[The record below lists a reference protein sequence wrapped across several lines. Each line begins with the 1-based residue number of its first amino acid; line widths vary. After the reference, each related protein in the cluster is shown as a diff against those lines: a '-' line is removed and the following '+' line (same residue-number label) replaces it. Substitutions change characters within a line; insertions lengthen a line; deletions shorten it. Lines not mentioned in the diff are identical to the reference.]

1 MSASKPV
8 TRAELKDYCLRQ
20 LGSPVL
26 EINVDTQQLED
37 RIDEAL
43 QYFHERH
50 FDGSERMYLKHKIT
64 ADDVTRFTTSDEL
77 SSTTAPDSS
86 TWENRKNFI
95 EMPDNV
101 FGIQKVFGVSSN
113 FLRND
118 LFGLSNQ
125 YYLMD
130 LFAISSGGT
139 FSYGNFDMTNYY
151 MIKQYFETLD
161 MVINTGAFVEYRF
174 NKRQDRLYV
183 DIDVKR
189 VKEDSYFLIDCSRAI
204 DPDVYTQIWNDFFLK
219 RYTTALFKRQWGQN
233 LIKFNGVQLPG
244 GVSLNGR
251 QIFEDAIK
259 EIGDIESKMISDY
272 ELPILDMIG

>member
-1 MSASKPV
+1 MSASKPA
-8 TRAELKDYCLRQ
+8 TRTELKDYCLRK

-26 EINVDTQQLED
+26 EINVDNQQIED
-37 RIDEAL
+37 CIDDAL
-43 QYFHERH
+43 QYFRERH
-50 FDGSERMYLKHKIT
+50 FDGSERMYLKHKLT
-64 ADDVTRFTTSDEL
+64 ADDVTRFTESDEL
-77 SSTTAPDSS
+77 ADTTAPDAA

-95 EMPDNV
+95 EVPDHV
-101 FGIQKVFGVSSN
+101 FGISRVFGVSSN

-174 NKRQDRLYV
+174 NKRQNKLYV

-189 VKEDSYFLIDCSRAI
+189 IKEDAYILIDCYRAL
-204 DPDVYTQIWNDFFLK
+204 DPAEFTKIWDDFWLK
-219 RYTTALFKRQWGQN
+219 RYVTALIKRQWGQN
-233 LIKFNGVQLPG
+233 LIKFNNVQLPG

-251 QIFEDAIK
+251 QIYEDALR
-259 EIGDIESKMISDY
+259 EIDEIESKMISDY
-272 ELPILDMIG
+272 ELPPLDMIG

>member
-1 MSASKPV
+1 MSASKPA
-8 TRAELKDYCLRQ
+8 TRTELKNYCLRK
-20 LGSPVL
+20 LGAPVL
-26 EINVDTQQLED
+26 EINVADQQVED
-37 RIDEAL
+37 CIDDAL

-50 FDGSERMYLKHKIT
+50 FDGSERMYLKHKLT
-64 ADDVTRFTTSDEL
+64 ADDVTRFQESDEFTN
-77 SSTTAPDSS
+77 TTAPDAA

-95 EMPDNV
+95 EVPDHV
-101 FGIQKVFGVSSN
+101 YGISRVFGVSSN

-174 NKRQDRLYV
+174 NKRQNKLYI
-183 DIDVKR
+183 DIDVNR
-189 VKEDSYFLIDCSRAI
+189 VKEDAYLLIDCYRAL
-204 DPDVYTQIWNDFFLK
+204 DPNEFTKIWDDFWLK
-219 RYTTALFKRQWGQN
+219 RYVTALIKRQWGQN
-233 LIKFNGVQLPG
+233 LIKFNNVQLPG
-244 GVSLNGR
+244 GVSYNGR
-251 QIFEDAIK
+251 QIYEDALR
-259 EIGDIESKMISDY
+259 EIDEIESKMISDY
-272 ELPILDMIG
+272 ELPPLDMIG